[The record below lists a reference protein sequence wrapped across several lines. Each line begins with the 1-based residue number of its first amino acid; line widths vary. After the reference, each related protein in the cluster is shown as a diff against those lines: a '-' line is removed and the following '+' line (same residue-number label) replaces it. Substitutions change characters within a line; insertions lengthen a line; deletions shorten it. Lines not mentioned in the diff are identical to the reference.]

1 MTNDVSSQVDTYM
14 YMYIHVKLQI
24 EFLRE
29 ELRQTKAK
37 LAESEFYREQ
47 AQLELK

>member
-1 MTNDVSSQVDTYM
+1 MTNDVSSQVDT

-47 AQLELK
+47 ALLELK